1 MGNNEQHERPS
12 YTFQVWMGQWRL
24 TTLDT
29 EGCFFVLRFLLRAFR
44 SRKTDDSFWTFLE
57 RFLLAEDYQKSAI
70 DYESRTYTCKDLL
83 GYAGTLPA
91 EQARALLA
99 YLSECY
105 AEEGDRAF
113 WNCVS
118 EAIQLYTVA
127 PYEGRV
133 GGTA

>member
-1 MGNNEQHERPS
+1 MDNNERRERPS

-29 EGCFFVLRFLLRAFR
+29 EGCLFVLRFLLRAFR
-44 SRKTDDSFWTFLE
+44 SKRPEDHFWGFLE
-57 RFLLAEDYQKSAI
+57 RFLMAEDHQKSTF
-70 DYESRTYTCKDLL
+70 DYECRTWSTKDLL
-83 GYAGTLPA
+83 VYAGTLPA

-105 AEEGDRAF
+105 AEEGDRSF
-113 WNCVS
+113 WNSVS
-118 EAIQLYTVA
+118 EAVQLYSIA
-127 PYEGRV
+127 PYDGPA